1 LSYKKNQKVYKIH
14 AESNIQKSTQAFG
27 ECLLIGVMEL
37 KAFAASQFACG
48 TETRQSYQLCIWQ
61 TAWRPQVMA
70 RSSCWQV

>member
-48 TETRQSYQLCIWQ
+48 TETRQSYQL
-61 TAWRPQVMA
+61 
-70 RSSCWQV
+70 